1 MLAKLLDLLLIE
13 LQYLQYKA
21 HSPVMKHNSSIR
33 LLEVNVLELSPTKWK
48 WQVLSRDAEVAQGVE
63 SSRETAQIRGN
74 DELFNLLSKC

>member
-1 MLAKLLDLLLIE
+1 LLIK
-13 LQYLQYKA
+13 LQDLQYKA
-21 HSPVMKHNSSIR
+21 HNPVMKHNSPIR
-33 LLEVNVLELSPTKWK
+33 LLEVNVLELGPTKWK